1 MEHMDEKILALL
13 NESEKTS
20 VPLNI
25 CTGPVRVG
33 SRFYEFEQQGF
44 WDNKLCLYIPKDFA
58 DMPEHLR
65 AVKYPYQQRPQIIK
79 SDETGAINITLS
91 KVEQDL
97 QDQWVK
103 ELTAGMK
110 ATIKRANPAS
120 VFYTEG
126 VEMVGEKQVGYFDFK
141 SPALDG
147 FLYHLMFFLA
157 LEGKMVMG
165 TFCCPFAEYEE
176 WREIAF
182 QVMRTVSVT
191 EENEGEEQG

>member
-1 MEHMDEKILALL
+1 MGHMDEKILAVL
-13 NESEKTS
+13 NEAEKAS
-20 VPLNI
+20 VPLAI
-25 CTGPVRVG
+25 CDGPVRVG
-33 SRFYEFEQQGF
+33 SRFYAFEQQAF
-44 WDNKLCLYIPKDFA
+44 WDNKVCLPIPKDFV

-65 AVKYPYQQRPQIIK
+65 SLKYPYQQRPQIIK
-79 SDETGAINITLS
+79 SDESGSINFTLS
-91 KVEQDL
+91 RIDQDL

-103 ELTAGMK
+103 QLTAGMK
-110 ATIKRANPAS
+110 AAIKKANPAN
-120 VFYTEG
+120 VFYTDG
-126 VEMVGEKQVGYFDFK
+126 VEAVGEKQIGYFEFK

-165 TFCCPFAEYEE
+165 TFACPYAEYED

-191 EENEGEEQG
+191 EADKGEEQG